1 MMTKEEQQYLTDIEN
16 SLVMCKIRL
25 VWYFILGVFL
35 GLMGQFI
42 VSLWSY

>member
-1 MMTKEEQQYLTDIEN
+1 MTEDEQHYLTGIEN
-16 SLVMCKIRL
+16 SLVMCKIRV

-35 GLMGQFI
+35 GGMSQFI